1 MVPGTFG
8 FLLLCLHAAQGI
20 AGGGGRHRTL
30 IRDVSNR
37 LAGHL
42 DFNSSLLPKL
52 LLWHVSRDQV
62 LLLSPFPGTSVLKY
76 LHCWPLHRI
85 LKPSPL
91 LVLLF
96 SLPTTPSPTALSPL
110 LPYFP
115 FTSVPS
121 SLSLPFAVSSSS
133 SCVFNED
140 VLRTLDLAFFL
151 SHLPLGKNDLFQGL

>member
-1 MVPGTFG
+1 MVPGTIG

-42 DFNSSLLPKL
+42 DFRSSLLPKL
-52 LLWHVSRDQV
+52 LLWHGSRDQV

-85 LKPSPL
+85 LKPLSSLDSVILSPHHPISYCSL
-91 LVLLF
+91 SSTSLFSFHFCPLF
-96 SLPTTPSPTALSPL
+96 SLS
-110 LPYFP
+110 
-115 FTSVPS
+115 
-121 SLSLPFAVSSSS
+121 FAVSSSS

-151 SHLPLGKNDLFQGL
+151 SLLPLGKNDPFQGL